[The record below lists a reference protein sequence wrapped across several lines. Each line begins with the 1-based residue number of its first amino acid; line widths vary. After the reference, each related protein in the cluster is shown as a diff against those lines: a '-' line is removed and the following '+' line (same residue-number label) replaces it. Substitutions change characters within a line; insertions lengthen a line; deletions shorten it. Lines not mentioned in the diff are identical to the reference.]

1 MNLVGPRPERPAI
14 AAQLRREIDGY
25 ALRYRVRPGIT
36 GWAQVNHPYDATID
50 DVRTKV
56 RYDLEYIDRRG
67 VAEDLRILAR
77 TVPVML
83 GRRHGW

>member
-1 MNLVGPRPERPAI
+1 M
-14 AAQLRREIDGY
+14 
-25 ALRYRVRPGIT
+25 RPGIT
-36 GWAQVNHPYDATID
+36 GWAQVNHPYDATLD
-50 DVRTKV
+50 DVRAKV
-56 RYDLEYIDRRG
+56 RYDLEYLDRIQQRGVTG

>member
-1 MNLVGPRPERPAI
+1 M
-14 AAQLRREIDGY
+14 
-25 ALRYRVRPGIT
+25 
-36 GWAQVNHPYDATID
+36 NHPYDATID

-56 RYDLEYIDRRG
+56 RYDLEYLGRRG